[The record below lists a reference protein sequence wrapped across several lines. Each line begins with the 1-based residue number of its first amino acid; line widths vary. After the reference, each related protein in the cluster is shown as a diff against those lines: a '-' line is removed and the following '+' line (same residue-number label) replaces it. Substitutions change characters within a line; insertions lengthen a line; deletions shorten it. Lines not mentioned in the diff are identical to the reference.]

1 MGPLSTSRAPNTRLL
16 RNSLFNSG
24 AWATAVLINLVAI
37 PITIR
42 YLGVEGYGIFVLLT
56 GLFGYFG
63 LLDFGLSDGVI
74 KYVAHHR
81 ELGDHDSVVRSIN
94 AALLVQLIAGGV
106 GTLVLSVFNGRIIR
120 ALHVSPEF
128 ANVASFGLYVTAL
141 GFFAEMLL
149 NTYNATLKGLQ
160 RFDVLAKT
168 TMGFSSFTTITVV
181 LILFAGGRLL
191 AVVI

>member
-63 LLDFGLSDGVI
+63 LLDFGFSDGVI
-74 KYVAHHR
+74 KYVAHHL
-81 ELGDHDSVVRSIN
+81 ELGDHESVTRSIN
-94 AALLVQLIAGGV
+94 AALLVQIITGAVGV
-106 GTLVLSVFNGRIIR
+106 MVFCFFNRRIMQL
-120 ALHVSPEF
+120 LHVGPELF
-128 ANVASFGLYVTAL
+128 SVAS
-141 GFFAEMLL
+141 
-149 NTYNATLKGLQ
+149 
-160 RFDVLAKT
+160 
-168 TMGFSSFTTITVV
+168 
-181 LILFAGGRLL
+181 
-191 AVVI
+191 